1 MVREHPRPPNH
12 SSNAGSTHPLSPL
25 AHTTTTRHTALPK
38 ATAIVG
44 AGPAGLFA
52 SLVLARRGY
61 TNITV
66 FDRLPRPPEPSSAEW
81 GNPLRSY
88 NLGLGAR
95 GQIALTEAEVRI
107 CLIDTHPLHHPSFP
121 CL

>member
-1 MVREHPRPPNH
+1 MLTPPT
-12 SSNAGSTHPLSPL
+12 THQTPP
-25 AHTTTTRHTALPK
+25 APLPK
-38 ATAIVG
+38 STAIVG

-52 SLVLARRGY
+52 SIVLARRGY

-66 FDRLPRPPEPSSAEW
+66 FDRLPRPPTPDSSEW

-95 GQIALTEAEVRI
+95 GQIALTEAEVGFSGFGGRVFWGGGGG
-107 CLIDTHPLHHPSFP
+107 LID
-121 CL
+121 

>member
-1 MVREHPRPPNH
+1 V
-12 SSNAGSTHPLSPL
+12 HPLPSPCIHAAPL
-25 AHTTTTRHTALPK
+25 PTSTAV
-38 ATAIVG
+38 VG
-44 AGPAGLFA
+44 AGPAGLFT

-66 FDRLPRPPEPSSAEW
+66 FDRLPRPPKPDSSEW

-95 GQIALTEAEVRI
+95 GQIALTEAEVN
-107 CLIDTHPLHHPSFP
+107 
-121 CL
+121 

>member
-1 MVREHPRPPNH
+1 MHARH
-12 SSNAGSTHPLSPL
+12 
-25 AHTTTTRHTALPK
+25 HTAPLPTS
-38 ATAIVG
+38 TAVVG

-66 FDRLPRPPEPSSAEW
+66 FDRLPRPPAPSSAEW

-95 GQIALTEAEVRI
+95 GQIALTEAEVSA
-107 CLIDTHPLHHPSFP
+107 CAFVAMPECTGW
-121 CL
+121 